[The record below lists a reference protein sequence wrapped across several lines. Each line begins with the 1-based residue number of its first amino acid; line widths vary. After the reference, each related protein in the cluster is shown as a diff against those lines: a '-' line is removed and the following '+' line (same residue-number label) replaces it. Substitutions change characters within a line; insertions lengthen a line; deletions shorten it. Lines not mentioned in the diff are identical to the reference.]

1 MHLDLFT
8 YPHDP
13 RYDAFFIDRATRCC
27 WHYVLSKKSDLPKV
41 VQQFIID
48 ANTLT
53 DAPVGSIF
61 YSIESDKK
69 YGIDAAAV
77 NDYLAAHSR
86 PQRLRVLYTDG
97 AAESASAG
105 FEEFLADLNVQHLMS
120 IPESQH
126 QNGLAEHMYGRER
139 AGVPRRLA

>member
-1 MHLDLFT
+1 MLTYPEYSEQIRIPKSLMNRTAAKRLLPPCHCCDRTKLRKCNAPPASTSTPAPLAEVHLDLFT
-8 YPHDP
+8 YPNDP

-61 YSIESDKK
+61 YSI
-69 YGIDAAAV
+69 
-77 NDYLAAHSR
+77 
-86 PQRLRVLYTDG
+86 
-97 AAESASAG
+97 
-105 FEEFLADLNVQHLMS
+105 
-120 IPESQH
+120 
-126 QNGLAEHMYGRER
+126 
-139 AGVPRRLA
+139 